1 MINCILFDL
10 DGTLADSGEG
20 VIKSSVYALN
30 HFGIEVSEDELKT
43 FIGPPLR
50 VSFMKQGLSAENAE
64 KALEYYRER
73 YIDVGIYENK
83 PYNGIKDCLES
94 LKSKGYRLFVATSKP
109 ENMALHCLE
118 HFGLAKYFEGIIGA
132 SLDNSR
138 DTKEGVIEHL
148 LKNYDIKKPIMVGD
162 TIYDVLGA
170 KQFGINTIGVSWGY
184 GKKEDLI
191 SSGAIKIAD
200 TMDQLISIIADL

>member
-20 VIKSSVYALN
+20 VIKSSVYALS

-73 YIDVGIYENK
+73 YIAVGIYENK
-83 PYNGIKDCLES
+83 PYNGIQDCLES

-148 LKNYDIKKPIMVGD
+148 LKNYDIKNPIMVGD